1 MFHLHNSLV
10 FESTLAPVQTG
21 LENWRRI
28 WCERVP
34 EDAGLPDTP
43 ENLWKQVGF
52 LRQASEFWQL
62 AKIMVDEIMS
72 TTNECED
79 ENDDEEE
86 KNKTLSRYDHT
97 DMGGVNGLIMQYRR
111 LNLGMS

>member
-34 EDAGLPDTP
+34 EDVGLLDTP
-43 ENLWKQVGF
+43 ETLWKQVGF

-62 AKIMVDEIMS
+62 ARIMVDEIMS
-72 TTNECED
+72 TTNEGED
-79 ENDDEEE
+79 DNDEEE
-86 KNKTLSRYDHT
+86 ERSKALSRYDHT
-97 DMGGVNGLIMQYRR
+97 DMGDVNGLIMQYRR
-111 LNLGMS
+111 LNLGVS

>member
-1 MFHLHNSLV
+1 M
-10 FESTLAPVQTG
+10 QTG

-62 AKIMVDEIMS
+62 AKILVDEIMS

-97 DMGGVNGLIMQYRR
+97 DMGEVNGLIMQYRR